1 MLNLLSLAWATW
13 KLSAK
18 RLGPA
23 GATLLTAVVIAGY
36 YFVVSDYLEENYPE
50 LEERVDQAI

>member
-23 GATLLTAVVIAGY
+23 GATILTVVVLGGY
-36 YFVVSDYLEENYPE
+36 YFVLREYLEENHPE
-50 LEERVDQAI
+50 VEERIDQVI

>member
-23 GATLLTAVVIAGY
+23 GATVLTAAVIAGY
-36 YFVVSDYLEENYPE
+36 YFVISDYFEENYPE
-50 LEERVDQAI
+50 LEDRVEQAI